1 METIVLVHGQELDI
15 FSVGK
20 NQHQAQLQ
28 LPIQIPTKQ
37 LSTLLN
43 FSFGLR
49 NITMTDK
56 PQGKPESGVN

>member
-1 METIVLVHGQELDI
+1 METTVLVHGQELDT

-28 LPIQIPTKQ
+28 LHIQVPIKQ
-37 LSTLLN
+37 PSTHLN

-56 PQGKPESGVN
+56 LQGKPESGVN